1 MIVNGVDVIFFVAEK
16 FSWMLPMD
24 SMITYGYSFPHP
36 MYHAR
41 DHPRTRMVPTFPAF
55 SCAAL
60 RRSNFVFGVTIRA
73 EAA

>member
-1 MIVNGVDVIFFVAEK
+1 MDVADVFYDNLWLFISA
-16 FSWMLPMD
+16 P
-24 SMITYGYSFPHP
+24 P

-60 RRSNFVFGVTIRA
+60 RRSDFVFGVSISA